1 MRTYHVQRRA
11 GICAFTFD
19 IWGVGGQVVLVGRR
33 RAGCHVTYSPL
44 PLVMV
49 FIITHELER
58 VHLSSALVVCVIPL
72 AREGEHHVGTALE

>member
-1 MRTYHVQRRA
+1 MRTCHVQRRA

-44 PLVMV
+44 PRML
-49 FIITHELER
+49 FIIIHELER

-72 AREGEHHVGTALE
+72 AREGEHHVRPPIE

>member
-44 PLVMV
+44 PLVML

-58 VHLSSALVVCVIPL
+58 VHLSRKILSYYIVLLFVLGVL
-72 AREGEHHVGTALE
+72 R